1 MVKQIL
7 IPKIMVFYSNNGFKY
22 RIKRQQDEKQL
33 IFQAKLQEQATKPC
47 FSVCVVVDNA
57 IHALVSAK

>member
-1 MVKQIL
+1 
-7 IPKIMVFYSNNGFKY
+7 MVFYSNNGFKY

-33 IFQAKLQEQATKPC
+33 ISQAKLQEQATKPC